1 MEPEPWEVLD
11 LDLHEDFVLV
21 PSKRKNPLPSLSPPP
36 KTPKTLQP
44 CSLRPQSQ
52 SQFHPT
58 RILPGPAG
66 AVQSAMHRKFL
77 MDSDAG
83 EEPIPTQEYIRRAVE
98 DPGHDDQDFSRCPW
112 LFAVDFVRREG
123 LVGSDGMAIGTP
135 LSFIKTGIVTNKVN
149 QIIAIVK
156 SSTPNGLGDMMV
168 TLKDPTGTID
178 ASIHRRVFTEG
189 EFGKDVSV
197 GAVLILQKVAVF
209 SPSRSTH
216 YLNITLGNIVKVISK
231 EYGTPLEQ
239 NRPALVVKHAAL
251 GVVESS
257 EESPLP
263 SKSIS
268 LSQGRTE
275 GILNCLTQNANAR
288 SSVPFDK
295 QMEKVNASYR
305 SSSCGSGGSR
315 SQNFGVEKEVLT
327 AREEAAEITEEVALG
342 LQTHVNEQEILLDEQ
357 PKSLNQPGSD
367 NLSGDVRCINTSV
380 KFVDISNNEE
390 IGNIDGVK
398 KQSQLLTSKGPLPE
412 WTDEQLEE
420 LLAFD

>member
-1 MEPEPWEVLD
+1 MEPEPEPWEVLD

-21 PSKRKNPLPSLSPPP
+21 PSKRKNPLPSLSPTT

-66 AVQSAMHRKFL
+66 AVQSAMHRKLL
-77 MDSDAG
+77 MDSDAI

-98 DPGHDDQDFSRCPW
+98 DPSHDDQDFSRGPW

-123 LVGSDGMAIGTP
+123 LVGSDGVAIGTP
-135 LSFIKTGIVTNKVN
+135 LSFIKTGIITDKVH

-178 ASIHRRVFTEG
+178 ASIHRRVLTEG
-189 EFGKDVSV
+189 EFGKDVAV

-239 NRPALVVKHAAL
+239 NQQNRPALLVKHAAL
-251 GVVESS
+251 GVAESS

-263 SKSIS
+263 AKSIS
-268 LSQGRTE
+268 LSKGRTE
-275 GILNCLTQNANAR
+275 GILNCLTQNSNAR
-288 SSVPFDK
+288 WSLPFDK
-295 QMEKVNASYR
+295 QMEKVNASSR
-305 SSSCGSGGSR
+305 SSSC
-315 SQNFGVEKEVLT
+315 GVEKEVLT
-327 AREEAAEITEEVALG
+327 AREDAVLG
-342 LQTHVNEQEILLDEQ
+342 LETHVNEQEILLDEQ
-357 PKSLNQPGSD
+357 PNSLDKPGSN
-367 NLSGDVRCINTSV
+367 NLSGDVRCSNT
-380 KFVDISNNEE
+380 
-390 IGNIDGVK
+390 
-398 KQSQLLTSKGPLPE
+398 
-412 WTDEQLEE
+412 
-420 LLAFD
+420 